1 LTCALANSFHMRL
14 YPTILSSILLC
25 STFIGTIGYS
35 QSISPQ
41 SVTSATNTFSQSNG
55 SISFTVGEVLV
66 QMLEDSLDNTIRN
79 GFIPASVITTTV
91 VNIQE
96 PDSRMLSL
104 KVYPNPTS
112 SLLTIDLASI
122 QFKTFKLKI
131 IDFHGKEILNE
142 KYAGIPNQIGINT
155 QNWSEGAY
163 LLLIEDDLNNIVG
176 KFKIIKKSN

>member
-1 LTCALANSFHMRL
+1 
-14 YPTILSSILLC
+14 
-25 STFIGTIGYS
+25 
-35 QSISPQ
+35 
-41 SVTSATNTFSQSNG
+41 
-55 SISFTVGEVLV
+55 
-66 QMLEDSLDNTIRN
+66 MLEDSLDNTIRN